1 MTHKET
7 EELIDKFLDGET
19 SLEEEYQLA
28 LERQIQP
35 MLSVSEM
42 LLRDIPV
49 SVKRNW
55 IYS

>member
-1 MTHKET
+1 MNHIK
-7 EELIDKFLDGET
+7 K
-19 SLEEEYQLA
+19 
-28 LERQIQP
+28 RQIQP

>member
-19 SLEEEYQLA
+19 SLEEENRLA
-28 LERQIQP
+28 LKRQIQP

>member
-19 SLEEEYQLA
+19 SLEEENQLA

-35 MLSVSEM
+35 MLSVTGFT
-42 LLRDIPV
+42 L
-49 SVKRNW
+49 KRN
-55 IYS
+55 

>member
-19 SLEEEYQLA
+19 SLEEENRLA

-49 SVKRNW
+49 SVKRN
-55 IYS
+55 

>member
-1 MTHKET
+1 MNHIK
-7 EELIDKFLDGET
+7 K
-19 SLEEEYQLA
+19 
-28 LERQIQP
+28 RQIQP

-55 IYS
+55 IYP